1 MKLVPK
7 QALGRLGE
15 SLAAEFLEKL
25 GYSIIERNF
34 RTPYGELD
42 LVSKHG
48 NVIIF
53 TEVKTR
59 ASSSLGPPEISINY
73 KKAEHIRSSA
83 EYYIQQHP
91 EMSDEWR
98 IDVISIQMQS
108 KNIPP
113 NIIHF
118 ENAIT

>member
-1 MKLVPK
+1 MKSIPR

-15 SLAAEFLEKL
+15 TLAAEFLEKL

-42 LVSKHG
+42 LISKHG
-48 NVIIF
+48 SVIIF

-59 ASSSLGPPEISINY
+59 ASSSLGPPEISINRR
-73 KKAEHIRSSA
+73 KAEHIRSAA

-98 IDVISIQMQS
+98 IDVISIQIQS
-108 KNIPP
+108 NNNPP

>member
-1 MKLVPK
+1 MKSVPK

-48 NVIIF
+48 DVIIF

-59 ASSSLGPPEISINY
+59 ASSSLGPPEISINH

-98 IDVISIQMQS
+98 IDVISIQMKS

-113 NIIHF
+113 YIIHF

>member
-1 MKLVPK
+1 MKSVPR

-34 RTPYGELD
+34 RTPYGEID
-42 LVSKHG
+42 LITKQG
-48 NVIIF
+48 DVIIF

-59 ASSSLGPPEISINY
+59 SSSSLGPPEISITR
-73 KKAEHIRSSA
+73 KKSEHIRNAA

-91 EMSDEWR
+91 DMSDDWR
-98 IDVISIQMQS
+98 IDVISVQMQS
-108 KNIPP
+108 KNIHPK
-113 NIIHF
+113 ILHF